1 MNVTNLYM
9 NVSVFSLKTTSA
21 TRIFTD
27 IDVPET
33 WKLIQRY
40 EMSFVLNFKF

>member
-9 NVSVFSLKTTSA
+9 NESVFSLKTTSA